1 MFPLDEDLCPIGDEL
16 FGELYRR
23 SKQGL
28 PVLVATVPPDIR
40 AMLALFCYR
49 RSHLHEMGLA
59 IAVSCN
65 EDDLVWSGGR
75 AGAALFAKSRG
86 GRDVTRRHSASRLI
100 AGPPALDFEPMVDAA
115 DLVQGAEPPPA
126 TSSAVW
132 LCPAV
137 LDLEA
142 LLNKPPIAAH

>member
-1 MFPLDEDLCPIGDEL
+1 MFGLEEDLCPIGDEL

-28 PVLVATVPPDIR
+28 PLLVGTMPPDTR

-59 IAVSCN
+59 IAVSCD

-75 AGAALFAKSRG
+75 GGAALFAKSRED
-86 GRDVTRRHSASRLI
+86 RDVAHRQSASRLI
-100 AGPPALDFEPMVDAA
+100 AGPPAF
-115 DLVQGAEPPPA
+115 GF
-126 TSSAVW
+126 
-132 LCPAV
+132 
-137 LDLEA
+137 
-142 LLNKPPIAAH
+142 

>member
-1 MFPLDEDLCPIGDEL
+1 MFGLEEDLCPVGDEL
-16 FGELYRR
+16 FGELYRS

-28 PVLVATVPPDIR
+28 PVLVATVPPDTR

-75 AGAALFAKSRG
+75 AGAALFERSREG
-86 GRDVTRRHSASRLI
+86 PSIVALASFTAPQPSVPRRRFF
-100 AGPPALDFEPMVDAA
+100 DFEPTIEPAG
-115 DLVQGAEPPPA
+115 LVEGAEPPA
-126 TSSAVW
+126 TSSAIG
-132 LCPAV
+132 
-137 LDLEA
+137 
-142 LLNKPPIAAH
+142 PPPSGP

>member
-1 MFPLDEDLCPIGDEL
+1 MFGLEEDLCPIGDEL

-28 PVLVATVPPDIR
+28 PVLVATVPPDTR

-75 AGAALFAKSRG
+75 AGAALFARSREG
-86 GRDVTRRHSASRLI
+86 SPSAARGVAHRHSAARLT
-100 AGPPALDFEPMVDAA
+100 AGPPDFRF
-115 DLVQGAEPPPA
+115 
-126 TSSAVW
+126 
-132 LCPAV
+132 
-137 LDLEA
+137 
-142 LLNKPPIAAH
+142 

>member
-1 MFPLDEDLCPIGDEL
+1 MFGLDEDLCPIEDEL

-28 PVLVATVPPDIR
+28 PLLVATMAPDTR

-59 IAVSCN
+59 IAVSCD

-75 AGAALFAKSRG
+75 NGAALFAKSRES
-86 GRDVTRRHSASRLI
+86 RDGARRHSASRLI
-100 AGPPALDFEPMVDAA
+100 AGAPAF
-115 DLVQGAEPPPA
+115 
-126 TSSAVW
+126 
-132 LCPAV
+132 
-137 LDLEA
+137 
-142 LLNKPPIAAH
+142 